1 MRGSQVVEVRD
12 SGQEIQEVG
21 ALAGGLRSIAA
32 SPDGEVLLLATG
44 LARLLLMNQDWDL
57 LYDISLGEQL
67 DTSVSVFGDLTLWIS
82 RQSYLLAIIQS

>member
-1 MRGSQVVEVRD
+1 M
-12 SGQEIQEVG
+12 
-21 ALAGGLRSIAA
+21 AA

-67 DTSVSVFGDLTLWIS
+67 DTSVSVFWSTYSVD
-82 RQSYLLAIIQS
+82 